1 MDQETYTNNPPI
13 FIKYIQI
20 GTDNRRQD
28 SSNLVFQKFYELY
41 ISFQTCCVSTSLEQE
56 DRRSDQISASM
67 DLRLDPTGFDSK
79 RGKICIIEENLARVW
94 QRREAKEY
102 FE

>member
-41 ISFQTCCVSTSLEQE
+41 ISFQTCCVSTSLE
-56 DRRSDQISASM
+56 
-67 DLRLDPTGFDSK
+67 
-79 RGKICIIEENLARVW
+79 
-94 QRREAKEY
+94 
-102 FE
+102 